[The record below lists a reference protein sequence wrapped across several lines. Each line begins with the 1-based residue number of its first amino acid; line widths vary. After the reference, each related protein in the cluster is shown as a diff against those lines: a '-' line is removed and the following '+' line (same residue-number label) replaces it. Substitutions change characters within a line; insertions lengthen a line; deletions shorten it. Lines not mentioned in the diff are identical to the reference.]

1 MKSAQLSPL
10 QEFIEAYAH
19 ALGGLAEVNPQGDMD
34 LLDPVSGRLRLLLF
48 DPEGVAECPA
58 GELVAPGSA
67 VLEELLGY
75 ARQRGRV
82 SCARL
87 EVPLPPG
94 HKVAASVL
102 QALRIPEARVAA
114 KELRWMEAEY
124 AVFLFRA
131 SFVSDLREEELIQV
145 VLDRSTGRLVRRW
158 EEILKAGSL
167 QEGVLHADT
176 LLTGL
181 SLSTAY
187 EAARSEIL
195 RNLSSLVTQRHQ
207 SLREWQRREMLRVS
221 QYHEQLSEEL
231 TERANNEKDE
241 AKRAVLLARIQA
253 NQTEAQRAFQD
264 LEAKYT
270 LSLDLECVSL
280 LLVQV
285 PKAIAVCEVEMP
297 KHHWKASIE
306 VMWNAAT
313 QMPEPPNC
321 PSCGRPEFR
330 MTLWRDGLVCLACG
344 ERLRT

>member
-1 MKSAQLSPL
+1 MKSARPSPL

-48 DPEGVAECPA
+48 DPEGVAESPE

-82 SCARL
+82 SRARL
-87 EVPLPPG
+87 GVPLPPG
-94 HKVAASVL
+94 HRAAASVL
-102 QALRIPEARVAA
+102 QALRVPEARVVA
-114 KELRWMEAEY
+114 KELRWIEAEY

-167 QEGVLHADT
+167 QEGVLHADA
-176 LLTGL
+176 LTGL
-181 SLSTAY
+181 PLSTAY

-241 AKRAVLLARIQA
+241 AKRAALLARIQA

-280 LLVQV
+280 LLVQA

-297 KHHWKASIE
+297 KRHWKAGIE

-313 QMPEPPNC
+313 QMPEPPDC

-330 MTLWRDGLVCLACG
+330 MILWRDGLVCLACS